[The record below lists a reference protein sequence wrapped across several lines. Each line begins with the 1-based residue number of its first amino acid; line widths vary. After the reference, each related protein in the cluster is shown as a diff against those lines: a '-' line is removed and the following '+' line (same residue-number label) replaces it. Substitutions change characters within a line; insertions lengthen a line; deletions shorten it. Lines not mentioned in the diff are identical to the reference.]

1 MRYAARLVALLVIL
15 VGALPAGA
23 APAAAVPAPPGD
35 GGDAT
40 ALQPAVQ
47 CEHRT
52 EIVVRLWENR
62 SATWTVR
69 TRFPLET
76 GNETAA
82 FEQFES
88 EYESGETTVGYD
100 AALFE
105 TAAAAASRATGRRME
120 IRDVDPEAHLRNGNG
135 VVTLSFTWTEFVA
148 RGENE
153 TLRVGDAFRTP
164 DNGTWLSTLGPDQ
177 RLLVRAP
184 PDYGVDRNPGFRQ
197 PNSSAIVIDGPARL
211 DGADRVV
218 LTFQQTSSQA
228 PPDWTT
234 LVAAGVALVGV
245 AAAAVWY
252 LLRRRSAAA
261 EEATDDAAGREA
273 PPETVTPEDG
283 RAADAD
289 PDAGGT
295 AVGGG
300 AGERADANGEAA
312 AAGSGGGAADGTD
325 VEAVDTSLLSDEE
338 RVEHL
343 LERNGGR
350 MRQANIVKETGWSDA
365 KVSQLLSSMAEEDR
379 VDKLRLGRE
388 NLISLPEGGDGDR
401 DRDRADG

>member
-1 MRYAARLVALLVIL
+1 M
-15 VGALPAGA
+15 
-23 APAAAVPAPPGD
+23 
-35 GGDAT
+35 
-40 ALQPAVQ
+40 ALQPAVES
-47 CEHRT
+47 EHET
-52 EIVVRLWENR
+52 EIEVRLWENR

-69 TRFPLET
+69 TRFTLET
-76 GNETAA
+76 ANETAA

-100 AALFE
+100 ATLFE
-105 TAAAAASRATGRRME
+105 TAATAASRATGRQME
-120 IRDVDPEAHLRNGNG
+120 IRNVDPEAHVRNGNG

-148 RGENE
+148 RGENG

-164 DNGTWLSTLGPDQ
+164 GNGTWLSTLGPDQ

-184 PDYGVDRNPGFRQ
+184 PGYGVDRNPGFRQ

-211 DGADRVV
+211 EGPDRVV
-218 LTFQQTSSQA
+218 LTFQQTSSPA

-234 LVAAGVALVGV
+234 LVAAGVVLVGV

-252 LLRRRSAAA
+252 LLRRRAAVA
-261 EEATDDAAGREA
+261 DEATADAAD
-273 PPETVTPEDG
+273 ETPSGESVTTDDG
-283 RAADAD
+283 RAGDVD
-289 PDAGGT
+289 VGGT
-295 AVGGG
+295 AVGSG
-300 AGERADANGEAA
+300 AGERADANGEAT
-312 AAGSGGGAADGTD
+312 AAGDGAADEADAG
-325 VEAVDTSLLSDEE
+325 AVDTSLLSDEE

-379 VDKLRLGRE
+379 VDKLRIGRE
-388 NLISLPEGGDGDR
+388 NLISLPENGDGGDR